1 MMLFANTQSPFRAD
15 LGARASNQFNGLA
28 FQPTRGTRELLSIDA
43 MAGYA
48 TPVRSIQY
56 NRTANFLA
64 AATLATAL
72 HFLCARCRY
81 SRLNSGS
88 RRTVVCAASI
98 NSILMKLLPCLVIAP
113 SLCLPPELCSE
124 GTSPR

>member
-1 MMLFANTQSPFRAD
+1 MRTPIRPCGPV
-15 LGARASNQFNGLA
+15 LGARASNQFIGLA
-28 FQPTRGTRELLSIDA
+28 FQPTRGTRGLLSIDA

-48 TPVRSIQY
+48 TLVRSIQY

-88 RRTVVCAASI
+88 NRTVVCAASTS
-98 NSILMKLLPCLVIAP
+98 NILMKVLPCLVIEP
-113 SLCLPPELCSE
+113 SLCLLPEVYSE
-124 GTSPR
+124 GMSPR